1 MFLGGAENSGAI
13 LSLMKIFL
21 PNPEKYLPQMKKML
35 DTPLPL
41 NKYKGGKGR
50 W

>member
-1 MFLGGAENSGAI
+1 MFLGGAENSGPI

-21 PNPEKYLPQMKKML
+21 PNPENDLPLMKKIL

-50 W
+50 